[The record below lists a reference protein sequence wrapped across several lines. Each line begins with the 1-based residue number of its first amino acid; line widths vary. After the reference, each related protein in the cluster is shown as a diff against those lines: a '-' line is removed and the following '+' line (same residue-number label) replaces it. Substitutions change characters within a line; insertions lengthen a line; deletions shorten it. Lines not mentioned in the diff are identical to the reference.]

1 MTGAIAGPLLL
12 VGCGKMG
19 GALLQGWL
27 RQGADPADILVVEPM
42 ADPHRV
48 LAAPGVKMLAEP
60 GQLPADLDPAVVIL
74 AVKPQTMDDVAAH
87 YGRFAAPDTVF
98 LSIAAGTKIAYFEQH
113 FGDDA
118 AIVRVMP
125 NTPAAVE
132 RGMSVLCA
140 NGRVS
145 AAQRETCTGLM
156 AAVGET
162 AWIADEA
169 LMDAVT
175 AVSGSGPAYV
185 FLLIECLAQA
195 GVEAGLS
202 EELAAQLAAATVSGA
217 GELARQS
224 EETPSQLR
232 VNVTSPG
239 GTTQAALEVLMAD
252 DGLAPLL
259 RRAVDAAA
267 RRSRELGN

>member
-42 ADPHRV
+42 ADPQRV

-60 GQLPADLDPAVVIL
+60 EQLPADLEPAVVIL
-74 AVKPQTMDDVAAH
+74 AVKPQTMDEVASR

-98 LSIAAGTKIAYFEQH
+98 MSIAAGTKIAYFEQH
-113 FGDDA
+113 FGGDA

-140 NGRVS
+140 NARVS
-145 AAQRETCTGLM
+145 AAQRETCTNLM

-162 AWIADEA
+162 AWIEDEA

-224 EETPSQLR
+224 AEMPSQLR
-232 VNVTSPG
+232 INVTSPG
-239 GTTQAALEVLMAD
+239 GTTQAALDVLMAD

-267 RRSRELGN
+267 RRSRELGS

>member
-1 MTGAIAGPLLL
+1 MTDAGAGPLLL

-27 RQGADPADILVVEPM
+27 RQGADPRNILVVEPM

-48 LAAPGVKMLAEP
+48 LAAPGVKVLAEP
-60 GQLPADLDPAVVIL
+60 GQVPADFAPAVVIL
-74 AVKPQTMDDVAAH
+74 AVKPQSMDEVAPR
-87 YGRFAAPDTVF
+87 YGRFAGPDTVF
-98 LSIAAGTKIAYFEQH
+98 MSIAAGTKIAYFERQ
-113 FGDDA
+113 FGADA

-140 NGRVS
+140 NGGVS
-145 AAQRETCTGLM
+145 AARRETCTRLM

-162 AWIADEA
+162 AWIEDEA

-175 AVSGSGPAYV
+175 AVSGSGPAYL

-195 GVEAGLS
+195 GVDAGLS
-202 EELAAQLAAATVSGA
+202 EELAAQPAAATVSGA
-217 GELARQS
+217 GELARRS
-224 EETPSQLR
+224 AETPGQLR

-259 RRAVDAAA
+259 RRAVQAAA
-267 RRSRELGN
+267 RRSRELGG